1 MFALAGVAAFVFP
14 EGEAGA
20 PSVAGG
26 FAPAQVPPQGVPS
39 EERYY
44 ASQLQDRYRNPVL
57 CADLGGTLQE
67 VGGEWVCQGL
77 DRAGTFCIVGSQDVF
92 PCRGLFRHVI
102 QCNDVYNRPARDP
115 FLCNLVCGPGAPW
128 EVKARGPNCE
138 FVIPEEEIIAEA
150 DRTVNLP
157 NFPAGYTGV
166 LATLQVSLLTFQGT
180 EYESHTLIND
190 RPLGPG
196 VPFANADQLTISAGN
211 VLEIPEYAP
220 LIAGET
226 QRVLVAKNSCPRLP
240 EGQGPSFRGFA
251 DFGCYPVFVNITANF
266 AEVIART
273 DIRLLSVA
281 ANLPAA
287 VVTLKTAVGHSG
299 FGYGIALTNTMD
311 YALVNIAYDSTAH
324 DFDPVNG
331 VILLD
336 DPLQAGAPI
345 TAEVEADIECRTIQF
360 CNPARISVTVVFEP
374 VAVPPQPPASLP
386 GRDPFI
392 LSVPITLPG
401 GYAPSQNFI
410 DFVPGFEN
418 AVVATLE
425 VVGIEG
431 YAGDT
436 ADFVATDGGNL
447 SNENS
452 NALLSAGDYV
462 FTIQMTA
469 EDLLGMI
476 LFEISL
482 NIYPADQIRPDKSIP
497 AGERQIFR
505 ALAPGYSGSIAYFQ
519 AADSTIGLS
528 TPGPGQDDAP
538 PFSIPAESIGVTL
551 FPPDGVTLFY
561 NPDPAAAAPGETR
574 VISLSFR
581 SEKMSGN
588 PEIEENFLITATV
601 SIVSVPPQE
610 TLETDA
616 GEDFTHPLVLPG
628 FNLSEGN
635 FAVLSVV
642 NTDTNQ
648 EYTLGSRVFAV
659 ANGILRRNREG
670 ANPPPPEPGRYDVIV
685 EMTHPDILG
694 PVAMT
699 VAVVA
704 RGVLNPAV
712 YNLSAPAAP
721 VLVAPGYAGNLLLQA
736 PANISLSSG
745 TSADA
750 RVDLPAAFPVG
761 VSLELE
767 ADLRE
772 VSPHL
777 TDPLAAEEE
786 LEAVLTLTI
795 ARGGDLYPPIEQR
808 VTLAVSAL
816 AAPAVAEAEA
826 VALPPQNIF
835 AAGGEIINLAA
846 ADYENG
852 VYGGAN
858 FQARGVSPQLNVGAE
873 GRVSV
878 AADLAVGE
886 YDFTVVAIGRPRAS
900 GAQYLGE
907 VEITVSV
914 RVSLGREIAA
924 PVVPDDVVPAGRREA
939 NIDAAA
945 GYTGAGYA
953 IPVEGGY
960 EITDESWDSAVF
972 GYDAD
977 NKVIL
982 ITTAVGDAPFSYAVT
997 ASASCSAA
1005 SGRLCNTID
1014 ITVTAHFNPVDAPLQ
1029 ADIPAA
1035 YLDPFAGGISFPPGY
1050 EEAGP
1055 NFAARALSIV
1065 AVEGWSG
1072 DIADLSLSFNG
1083 DLLEY
1088 DPGGVAA
1095 NALTPGQYTVGFQMT
1110 HPGLLGTLA
1119 FEVAANIVR
1128 RPLDPAEYG
1137 LSAPIAAVVAPGA
1150 AVVGLQIGVASL
1162 TAGADATIAAPPQT
1176 SLPNPPFLTLS
1187 LLADSRGIA
1196 ARIAAPFAEGEER
1209 TVEIPLTVS
1218 RPGENYAPLEISAT
1232 VIVRALSRP
1241 RLIEESA
1248 TAVPHS
1254 DANVANLKTGDFA
1267 NATFA
1272 KVESESDAE
1281 LLVDE
1286 AAGIISTDG
1295 GLGAGIYNIAVDAT
1309 SPDFLGSLRLSLRL
1323 FVNDRAILTPAETV
1337 PGDRRSRQIAAVPG
1351 YSGSVAFFAAADAG
1365 VTLQT
1370 PDPAPAGFNFGAG
1383 GAGAN
1388 FVSPAG
1394 FTLFLDAGQ
1403 IPNGGDE
1410 AAANFEII
1418 ATLAAYEGET
1428 VSLHITVLAV
1438 GAPEQ
1443 PALAAPES
1451 AAVYGH
1457 NLAENPAYPFFRGE
1471 LRIAGARD
1479 SVADQAVADADRR
1492 VTIANGQ
1499 IQPVDGADPGR
1510 RLAVGRY
1517 VIAVEFTHPNLLGAA
1532 TLLVTASIQEELN
1545 PDRVVPVREVTQPV
1559 AVGYSGEGYEIP
1571 VDAAHTLSNISY
1583 DATGVTLENYN
1594 LRIVNPMPNVSLIAA
1609 LTADAG
1615 CADETTRD
1623 CAPLQISVTIAYAPV
1638 AAPPQTGAAAAY
1650 LDDFTHP
1657 VALPAG
1663 YETGGA
1669 NFAGRSLSIVGVA
1682 GLTDI
1687 SQLSLSIDGDNLKY
1701 APNGV
1706 EADAL
1711 NAGQYAVTLEM
1722 THGGMLGALT
1732 MEISADISPIA
1743 LDPGEY
1749 GLSTLPVPVRVAP
1762 GEGGR
1767 NVKIG
1772 AVSLTAGADATV
1784 SPLPQ
1789 GAEFRASLF
1798 ADNRGFALYTRRAY
1812 SSRDERYFAYTVV
1825 VSRANPN
1832 YALETVVS
1840 AGVSVL
1846 FQPPVLEISAEG
1858 APTYYSSASIA
1869 NFKTGDYAN
1878 GTFEKVEE
1886 GAATGLEIGRDSGIV
1901 SGDNLGAGTHTLT
1914 AGATSPDFVGTAR
1927 LELRL
1932 TVVLPPPEADD
1943 VLAVREITRP
1953 VAVGHFG
1960 PPGHVI
1966 ALSANYRFA
1975 NPSLDAAQI
1984 SLANGNEA
1992 LLVSPMPE
2000 SDVVA
2005 TLDADVECIDAA
2017 VGLCGTLRMSVTIA
2031 FTPVS
2036 APAQTSIGAVFLNGF
2051 THPLALPAGYET
2063 GGANFAGRAL
2073 SVSGVNGRAE
2083 GAADLSLAV
2092 VGDSLEYAPNGAEA
2106 NALKAG
2112 QYTVTVAMTQSDLL
2126 GTVYLEIPAKIS
2138 SFAELN
2144 DLLSIAIFQSDPFD
2158 AELVGS
2164 LLTLG
2169 ADPDHADADGE
2180 ALLIRAAQ
2188 ADKHL
2193 AVSILITAGADPDA
2207 RSPTTNRQVPHWAAR
2222 GVRLDVLR
2230 YYIAAVGQVG
2240 RSYDWNDVADAG
2252 TPLRIFQNWHG
2263 GDRSAKARE
2272 VAALIYER
2280 GGRCAGSGGF
2290 YCDTVP
2296 TETRNTVIADA
2307 ARGDVFTLVAR
2318 DFGAAEFD
2326 LALPDANALTVLAS
2340 IGWTLRL
2347 DAAERPHRVVLE
2359 RGETTNRRAAMFT
2372 ITAQFNGAEVRH
2384 YMVSA
2389 RLESAEDDPD
2399 AALAEELAKDAPD
2412 SARIAELLNQGA
2424 DVNHTDDGGEALLI
2438 RMARADKYL
2447 AVSIL
2452 ITLGADPEARSPTTN
2467 RQVPHW
2473 AARDVRLEV
2482 LRHYIAAVGR
2492 VGHSHDWNN
2501 GSDAGT
2507 PLRIF
2512 QNWHGNDRSA
2522 EALEVAA
2529 LIYERGGRCS
2539 GSGGGFYCDNVP
2551 AEEIREVIADAAR
2564 GDVFTIVARDFGAAE
2579 FTLSL
2584 PAAGERTLLENIGWT
2599 LRLDAAERPH
2609 RIVLE
2614 RGETTNKRAA
2624 IFTITAQYNGE
2635 IVRRYM
2641 VSARLESAVD
2651 NPDAALAAES
2661 REAAPDS
2668 ARVADFLNQGADIE
2682 QVNQVGDSLL
2692 LQAARNERHLAVS
2705 VLVVAGAN
2713 PASQGQGGFLVPSW
2727 AARLVNP
2734 DVMRHYIAAIGQI
2747 GYSYPFWNH
2756 PSTPLDIVQNWHGS
2770 NRNARTRETAAL
2782 IYERGGRCV
2791 QLTSGFYCDNVPLEE
2806 RNLLAPD
2813 APGDVFTIVARDLGA
2828 TQFDLPLPETDELT
2842 ILASL
2847 GWTLRLDA
2855 AERPHRVVLERA
2867 ATTLTAAAVFTIT
2880 ARNGGTDVRHYR
2892 VTARLSIM
2900 VDDPS
2905 AELFAELS
2913 KASPDASWVA
2923 ELLRQG
2929 ATLAPIQADEAG
2941 ALMLQAARDNNP
2953 PLVSVLIT
2961 AGADADAHIPGNNR
2975 QVPHFAARGL
2985 RLEVLRHY
2993 IAAIGLAGHEY
3004 DWNSAADAGTPL
3016 QFLQNWHGGNRSATA
3031 REIAALIYERGGRC
3045 ASGYHCETV
3054 PFEEHNPVVAD
3065 AARGDVFT
3073 IVARS
3078 LGAAEFTLA
3087 LPEAEARTILASIG
3101 WTLRLDAAEHPHRA
3115 VLERGETTRLAAAVF
3130 TITAQY
3136 GGDAVRHYI
3145 VSARLESAEADPNA
3159 ALEAELSGVA
3169 PDLSRVAELQNQ
3181 GADVNRADKDGEALL
3196 LRMAKADKHLAV
3208 SILIV
3213 LGADPEARNPATN
3226 RQVAHFAAR
3235 GLRLEVLRYYIAAI
3249 GLVGHSH
3256 DWNNG
3261 SDAGTPL
3268 NILQNWHGGNR
3279 GAEARE
3285 FAALIY
3291 ERGGRCG
3298 GGGFYCDTV
3307 PTETRST
3314 VIADDTRGDVLTI
3327 VARDF
3332 GAAEFTLALPEAEA
3346 RTILASIGWTL
3357 RLDAAEHPH
3366 RAILER
3372 GETTSKQA
3380 AVFTITAQYDGDAV
3394 RHYIVSARLAG
3405 AEADPN
3411 AALAEELAKDAP
3423 DSARI
3428 AELLN
3433 QGADVNHTDDGGEA
3447 LLLRMAR
3454 ADKYL
3459 AVSILITLGADPE
3472 ARTPTSNRQVPHWAA
3487 RDVRLE
3493 VLRYYIAAIGLVGH
3507 SHDWNNGSDA
3517 GTPLNILQ
3525 NWHGGNRGAEAREFA
3540 ALIYERGG
3548 RCGGGGGFYCD
3559 NVPTETRSTV
3569 IADDTR
3575 GDILTIVARDFG
3587 TAEFTLALPEAEA
3600 RTILASIGWTLRLDA
3615 VEHPHRAI
3623 LERGETTSKQA
3634 AVFTITAQYDGDA
3647 VRHYIVSARLAGAE
3661 ADPNAALAEEL
3672 AKDAPDSA
3680 RIAELLNQGADV
3692 NHTDD
3697 GGEALLLRMA
3707 RADKHLAVSILITL
3721 GADPEA
3727 RTPTSNRQV
3736 PHWAARDARLEV
3748 LRYYIAAI
3756 GRVGHSHDWNNGSD
3770 VGTPLNIFQNW
3781 HGGNRGAEAREIAAL
3796 IYERGGR
3803 CAGGGGFYCDTV
3815 PTETRST
3822 VIADDARGDVLT
3834 IVARD
3839 FGAAEFTLS
3848 LPEAEARTILASIGW
3863 TLRLDAAERP
3873 HRAILE
3879 RGETTSKQAAVFT
3892 ITAQYDGDAVRHYIV
3907 SARLAGAEADPDA
3920 ALAEELTRVAPSLT
3934 RVAELV
3940 NQGADVNH
3948 EDDSGEALL
3957 LRMAQ
3962 ADKHLAVSILIVSGA
3977 DPEARSPATNRQVP
3991 HWAARDIRL
4000 EVLRYYIA
4008 AIGQVGRSYN
4018 WNSRSDN
4025 NRLTPLGIVQNWH
4038 GGDRGAEALE
4048 IAALIY
4054 ERGGRCNVAAGYH
4067 CDTVPFE
4074 ERGATIADDARG
4086 DVFTLFARDFGAA
4099 EFDLAL
4105 PDAGALTVLA
4115 SIGWT
4120 LRLDAAERPHRV
4132 VLGRS
4137 DATNRRAAIFTITA
4151 RFNGADVR
4159 RHMVS
4164 ARLESAADDPDAALA
4179 AELTMLSPSPS
4190 LVADLLKQGATLR
4203 ASQTGKAGEVMLQAA
4218 ADNMPEAV
4226 DILIAAG
4233 ADLGARHPSTGR
4245 QIPHWAAAHLRLEE
4259 LRRYIAAIGQAGYS
4273 YNWSSADAAGDTPLG
4288 VLQNSHGGDRGA
4300 AALEIAALI
4309 YERGGRCQSGLS
4321 GFYCD
4326 TVPAET
4332 RNTVVA
4338 DDARGDVL
4346 TLVARDFGAAEFDL
4360 ALPDAGALTV
4370 LASIGWTLRLDAAE
4384 RPHRVVLER
4393 GETTSKQA
4401 AVFTI
4406 TAQFN
4411 GAGVRHYMVSARLAS
4426 AVDDP
4431 DAALAAEAAKFSPSA
4446 SLVADFLN
4454 QGANF
4459 EQRNGDGDTPLL
4471 QAARNGRHLAVS
4483 VLILAGADPGAQ
4495 SRPGV
4500 DDYQVPHWAAVRLRP
4515 EVLRHYIAAIGAV
4528 DYSYNWNNSVSYN
4541 RPPLGHV
4548 QFLHGQSRT
4557 AAALEIA
4564 ALIYE
4569 RGGRCS
4575 GTGFDETRLSR
4586 TGIYCDNVPAED
4598 NALVVADDALGDVL
4612 TLVAR
4617 DLGKA
4622 RFDLAP
4628 PAADELTVLASI
4640 GWSVR
4645 REDAERPHRIIL
4657 TRDSTVHMK
4666 AAVFTIT
4673 ARGGG
4678 VDVRYYRVSAR
4689 NESFREDESDLLAAE
4704 LGKIAPQLSRVVS
4717 LLIRGATL
4725 RADLAD
4731 AAGTLAVQAAVNM
4744 PRAVSILITAGANPE
4759 IKQPIGLDEQI
4770 PHLAARALLPELM
4783 RHFIAAIEAV
4793 GHPYDWNTRS
4803 TSGTPFESVHFWNT
4817 TDSEARREI
4826 AALTYARGSRCFPS
4840 VYPASSIILRGK
4852 GDCDVPTETRSTV
4865 IADDARGDVLTLAA
4879 RNFGTVLLDLTLPEA
4894 DELTVLA
4901 SVGWS
4906 LRRDETERPHRVI
4919 LTRNE
4924 TTRKV
4929 AAVFTIT
4936 ARNGSE
4942 DVLRYRVSARLASAA
4957 DDPDA
4962 ALAAEMT
4969 MLSPSASLAADLVNQ
4984 GADTEQVNHVGD
4996 SLLLQAARGNRA
5008 SAVSILIAVGADP
5021 GSRNSAINYQVPH
5034 WAVRELRLEV
5044 LRHYIAAIGQVG
5056 HSYDWN
5062 DVSNNGTPLEIIQN
5076 WHGSDRSAE
5085 ALEVAALIYE
5095 RGGRCPGGSG
5105 FYCDTVPAETRNTVV
5120 ADDARG
5126 DVFTIVARDF
5136 GAAEFDFSLPEAGA
5150 LTALASI
5157 GWTLRVDA
5165 AERPHRVVLAR
5176 GETTSR
5182 RAAVFTITAQFNGE
5196 DVRRYMVSARLAS
5209 AADNPDAALRTEAA
5223 KFSPSASLVADL
5235 AKQGANFE
5243 QKNGGGDTLLLQAAR
5258 GGRYLAVSVLILAGA
5273 DPDARSGV
5281 LNNSYQVPHWAV
5293 SNLRP
5298 EVLRHFIAAIGAV
5311 DHSYNWNNRVA
5322 SDRPPLEQV
5331 QFWHGN
5337 NRTAEALEIAALI
5350 YERGGR
5356 CTGFARPAA
5365 TGAFC
5370 DNVPLEER
5378 ITVIADDALGEV
5390 LTLVARDLGKARF
5403 DLALPAAD
5411 ELTVLASIGWSVRRE
5426 DAERPHRIILTRDS
5440 TVHLAAAVF
5449 TVTARGGGGG
5459 DVRHYRVLARP
5470 ESVPEDVNAALAAE
5484 LEKPAPQVSQA
5495 VALLSRG
5502 ATLRADLAG
5511 AAGTLALQAGLN
5523 NNPRAVSIL
5532 ITAGAYP
5539 EAERGGFREHIP
5551 HIAARELWPEL
5562 LRHYIA
5568 AIEAVGHPYDWNHQS
5583 TSGTPWETL
5592 RFRHP
5597 ADSETKREMGALLYA
5612 RGSRCL
5618 LGAFPATSL
5627 IPRGEGDCD
5636 IPTETLNTVIADDAR
5651 GDVVTLAAR
5660 HFGTVLL
5667 DLTLPEA
5674 EALTVLASVG
5684 WSLRRDETER
5694 PHRVVLTRNETTRK
5708 VAAVFTITARNGS
5721 EDVRHYRVSARLA
5734 GAVDDPDAALAA
5746 EMTMLSPD
5754 LSRVRDFLNQG
5765 ADTEQV
5771 DNGGDTL
5778 LLQAARNDR
5787 HLLMSILIT
5796 AGANPDARSPTSS
5809 RQVPHWAARD
5819 LRLEVLRHYIAAIG
5833 QVGRSYDWNDVSDAG
5848 TPLGILQGWHGSDRS
5863 AGTREMAALI
5873 YERGGRCQ
5881 SSISGFYCDNVPA
5894 ETRNTVIADDARGD
5908 VLTIV
5913 ARDFGAAEFDLPLPG
5928 AEALTVLASI
5938 GWTLRLETERP
5949 RRVVLT
5955 RGETAR
5961 KVAAVF
5967 TITAQYGGT
5976 VVRHYMVS
5984 ARLASAVDDPDA
5996 ALAAE
6001 MTMLSPDLSR
6011 VRDFLNQGAD
6021 TEQVDNGGDTLLL
6034 QAARNDRHLLMS
6046 ILITAGANPD
6056 ARSPTSNRQVPHW
6069 AARDLRLEVLR
6080 HYIAAIGRVGHSYDW
6095 SSSSD
6100 IGSPLFI
6107 LQFFHGSDRS
6117 AEARE
6122 IAALLYERG
6131 GRCGGGV
6138 GFYCDN
6144 VPAETRATVI
6154 ADNTRRDVFTIVA
6167 RDFGAAEFDLALPEA
6182 DALAALASVGWLLRR
6197 EDERPQR
6204 IILEQNNA
6212 TIQAAAFTITAR
6224 NGGTDVRHYK
6234 VEAVNEILKEAV
6246 RELLSE
6252 ELAAELGKGDPQ
6264 LSVALTLLSQGATLR
6279 ADLADKAGALA
6290 LQAAIGN
6297 MPQAVSILITAG
6309 ANPDARRRQGGVN
6322 QQIPHV
6328 AAERFLLEVLRHYI
6342 SAIDAVGHAYD
6353 WNSNST
6359 YDGTPYEGVHISNRS
6374 DVNGHKREIAAL
6386 LYERGSRCVGGL
6398 VPGQFPNLD
6407 ASECDVPSDEQN
6419 LVIAD
6424 AARGDVF
6431 TIVARDFSAAV
6442 FDLSLPEAEAL
6453 AALASVGWT
6462 LRLDAA
6468 ERPHRV
6474 VLERGETTRKVAAV
6488 FTITARN
6495 GSEDVRHYMVSARL
6509 ASAVDDPDAA
6519 LAAEMTMLSP
6529 NAALAADLVS
6539 QGADTEQANNAGDTL
6554 LLQAARND
6562 RHSAVSILIAV
6573 GANPDARSPTSN
6585 RQVPH
6590 WATRENFPE
6599 SLRHYIAAIGQVGY
6613 SYDWNNVSDIGTPLG
6628 ILQGWH
6634 GSDRSARTREMAALI
6649 YERGGRCPGRNGFY
6663 CDNVP
6668 TETRNTVI
6676 ADDARGDVFTIV
6688 ARDLGAAEF
6697 DLSLPEAEALTVLA
6711 SIGWTLRLEAE
6722 RPHRVVLERGETT
6735 RKVAAVFTITAQYGG
6750 TVVRHYRVSARL
6762 ASAVDDPDAALAAE
6776 VTMLSPSASLAA
6788 DLVNQGADTEQT
6800 NNDGDTLLLKAAEN
6814 GMHQGVSVLIIVGAN
6829 PDAKNRNEL
6838 RVPHAAAHYRQL
6850 EVLRYYI
6857 AAIGQIGYSYA
6868 WNRVESDTPLD
6879 WVQYSQGTD
6888 AEQIAALIYERG
6900 GRCLRRSGFYCD
6912 TVPSERRNTVI
6923 ADDARGDVLTIVA
6936 RDFGAAEFDLALPEA
6951 DELTVLA
6958 SIGWTLRLEAERPHR
6973 VVLTRGETTR
6983 KVEAVFTITAQYGGT
6998 VVRHY
7003 MVSARLA
7010 GAVDDP
7016 DAALA
7021 AEMTM
7026 LSPNASLAADLVSQG
7041 ADVEQANNEGDTLL
7055 LQAARNNRAQAVS
7068 ILIAVGADPAARTPG
7083 VSRQVPHLAAI
7094 DGHLELLR
7102 HYIAAI
7108 GQVGRSYDWN
7118 DVESSGYTPLDWVQ
7132 TYQGSRPVERREIAA
7147 LIYERG
7153 GRCAIQSG
7161 TYCDNVPSETRNTVI
7176 ADDAQGD
7183 VLTIIARDFGAA
7195 QFDLSLPDENAL
7207 TVLASIGLSLR
7218 LQTERPQRIVAA
7230 RNDMTMTMR
7239 AIFTVTARNGGTVVR
7254 HYAILV
7260 RTESDAVADAAL
7272 AAEVAKDAPDL
7283 ARIVDLANQGADVNQ
7298 TDDSGEPLLLQAA
7311 DDNKYLAVSVLIT
7324 LGADPDAR
7332 SSGNNLQVPHLAA
7345 IDGHLELLR
7354 HYIAAI
7360 GQVGRSYDW
7369 NDVVGGHA
7377 PLDEVQFWHG
7387 SRPVEQR
7394 FREIAGLIYE
7404 RGGRCARRRGTYCDI
7419 PLETRNTVIAD
7430 DARGDVLT
7438 IVARDFGAAEFDLAL
7453 PEADELTVLAGIG
7466 LSLRLETE
7474 RPQRIVVARNDM
7486 TMTMAAVFT
7495 ITARN
7500 DGADV
7505 RHYIISA
7512 GVEGASGF
7520 APPITTPG
7528 RSGSDGLRTANLS
7541 RNPDAPVVLSR
7552 SGVKP
7557 PTGSIHPRESRG
7569 TTDRKQESRSW
7580 RVSGFGIAGRYLARV
7595 ERSEL
7600 EPVGG

>member
-166 LATLQVSLLTFQGT
+166 LATLRVSLLTFQGT

-190 RPLGPG
+190 RPFGPG

-345 TAEVEADIECRTIQF
+345 TAEVEADIECRTIPF

-447 SNENS
+447 SNEDS
-452 NALLSAGDYV
+452 RARLPAGDYV

-469 EDLLGMI
+469 EDLLGVI

-497 AGERQIFR
+497 ASERQIFR

-538 PFSIPAESIGVTL
+538 LFSIPAESIGVTL

-561 NPDPAAAAPGETR
+561 NPDPAAAPAPGETR

-610 TLETDA
+610 ALETNA
-616 GEDFTHPLVLPG
+616 EEDFTHPLVLPG

-659 ANGILRRNREG
+659 ENGILRRNREG
-670 ANPPPPEPGRYDVIV
+670 ANPPPPEPGRYDVIL

-858 FQARGVSPQLNVGAE
+858 FQARGVSPRLNVGAE

-1232 VIVRALSRP
+1232 VMVRALSRP

-1370 PDPAPAGFNFGAG
+1370 PDPAPAGFNFGAD

-1410 AAANFEII
+1410 AAANFEIV

-1499 IQPVDGADPGR
+1499 IQPVDGADSGR

-1559 AVGYSGEGYEIP
+1559 AVGYSGKGYEIP

-1701 APNGV
+1701 APGGV

-1966 ALSANYRFA
+1966 ALSANYRLA

-2005 TLDADVECIDAA
+2005 TLDADVECVDAS
-2017 VGLCGTLRMSVTIA
+2017 VGACGTLRMSVTIA

-2126 GTVYLEIPAKIS
+2126 GTVYLGIPAKIS

-2180 ALLIRAAQ
+2180 ALLIRAAL

-2389 RLESAEDDPD
+2389 RLASAEADPN
-2399 AALAEELAKDAPD
+2399 AALVEELAKDAPD

-2424 DVNHTDDGGEALLI
+2424 DVNHTDDDGEALLI

-2452 ITLGADPEARSPTTN
+2452 ITLGADPEARTPTTN

-2482 LRHYIAAVGR
+2482 LRHYIAAIGR

-2522 EALEVAA
+2522 EAREVAA

-2539 GSGGGFYCDNVP
+2539 GGGGGFYCDNVP

-2584 PAAGERTLLENIGWT
+2584 PATGERTLLENIGWT

-2609 RIVLE
+2609 RVVLG

-2624 IFTITAQYNGE
+2624 IFTITARHDGE

-2993 IAAIGLAGHEY
+2993 IAAIGLAGHAY

-3169 PDLSRVAELQNQ
+3169 PDLSRVEELQNQ

-3298 GGGFYCDTV
+3298 GGGGFYCDTV

-3314 VIADDTRGDVLTI
+3314 VIADDARGDVLTI

-3472 ARTPTSNRQVPHWAA
+3472 ARTPTSNRQVAHWAA

-3493 VLRYYIAAIGLVGH
+3493 VLRHYIAAIGLVGYEY
-3507 SHDWNNGSDA
+3507 DWNNGSDA

-3587 TAEFTLALPEAEA
+3587 AAEFTLSLPEAEA

-3615 VEHPHRAI
+3615 AEHPHRAI

-3748 LRYYIAAI
+3748 LRHYIAAI

-3803 CAGGGGFYCDTV
+3803 CAGGGGFYCDNV
-3815 PTETRST
+3815 PTETRNT
-3822 VIADDARGDVLT
+3822 VIADDARGDVFT

-3907 SARLAGAEADPDA
+3907 SARLAGAEADPNA
-3920 ALAEELTRVAPSLT
+3920 ALAAELTRVAPSLT

-4151 RFNGADVR
+4151 RFNGEDVR

-4164 ARLESAADDPDAALA
+4164 ARLASAADDPDAALA

-4346 TLVARDFGAAEFDL
+4346 TLVARDFGAEEFDL
-4360 ALPDAGALTV
+4360 ALPDANALTV

-4411 GAGVRHYMVSARLAS
+4411 GAEVRHYMVSARLAS

-4770 PHLAARALLPELM
+4770 PHVAARALLPELM

-4879 RNFGTVLLDLTLPEA
+4879 RNFGTVRLDLTLPEA
-4894 DELTVLA
+4894 EALTVLA

-4906 LRRDETERPHRVI
+4906 LRRDETERPHRVV

-4942 DVLRYRVSARLASAA
+4942 DVRHYRVSARLAGAV

-5008 SAVSILIAVGADP
+5008 LAVSILIAVGADP

-5076 WHGSDRSAE
+5076 WHGSDRSAA

-5105 FYCDTVPAETRNTVV
+5105 FYCDNVPAETRNTVI

-5182 RAAVFTITAQFNGE
+5182 RAAIFTITAQFNGA
-5196 DVRRYMVSARLAS
+5196 DARLYMVSARLAS

-5243 QKNGGGDTLLLQAAR
+5243 QKNGDGDTLLLQAAR
-5258 GGRYLAVSVLILAGA
+5258 SGRYLAVSVLIVAGA
-5273 DPDARSGV
+5273 DPDAQSRPG
-5281 LNNSYQVPHWAV
+5281 LNRNQVPHWAV

-5311 DHSYNWNNRVA
+5311 DHSYNWNNRV
-5322 SDRPPLEQV
+5322 SYNRPPLGHV
-5331 QFWHGN
+5331 QFLHN
-5337 NRTAEALEIAALI
+5337 QNRTAEALEIAALI

-5356 CTGFARPAA
+5356 CIGTGLDG
-5365 TGAFC
+5365 TGVYC
-5370 DNVPLEER
+5370 DNVPAEDNAL
-5378 ITVIADDALGEV
+5378 VIADDALGDV

-5484 LEKPAPQVSQA
+5484 LEKPAPQLSRA
-5495 VALLSRG
+5495 VMLLSRG
-5502 ATLRADLAG
+5502 ATLRADLAD
-5511 AAGTLALQAGLN
+5511 AAGTLAIQAAVGN
-5523 NNPRAVSIL
+5523 MPRAVSIL
-5532 ITAGAYP
+5532 ITAGANP
-5539 EAERGGFREHIP
+5539 EVRLQLNSNQIP
-5551 HIAARELWPEL
+5551 HVAAQYLWVEL
-5562 LRHYIA
+5562 LRHFIA
-5568 AIEAVGHPYDWNHQS
+5568 AVEAVGHPYDWNTRS
-5583 TSGTPWETL
+5583 TSGTPFESVHIWE
-5592 RFRHP
+5592 H
-5597 ADSETKREMGALLYA
+5597 ADSEAKREMAALTYA
-5612 RGSRCL
+5612 RGSRCIP
-5618 LGAFPATSL
+5618 GIFPATSI
-5627 IPRGEGDCD
+5627 IPRGRGECD
-5636 IPTETLNTVIADDAR
+5636 VPTETLNTVIADDAR

-5674 EALTVLASVG
+5674 DELTVLASVG

-5873 YERGGRCQ
+5873 YERGGRCGGGV
-5881 SSISGFYCDNVPA
+5881 GFYCDNVPA
-5894 ETRNTVIADDARGD
+5894 EARNTVVADDARGD

-5913 ARDFGAAEFDLPLPG
+5913 ARDFGAAEFDLPLPE

-5976 VVRHYMVS
+5976 VVRHYRVS

-6056 ARSPTSNRQVPHW
+6056 ARSPTSSRQVPHW
-6069 AARDLRLEVLR
+6069 AARNLRLEVLR

-6100 IGSPLFI
+6100 VGPPLFI

-6212 TIQAAAFTITAR
+6212 TLQAAAFTITAR

-6509 ASAVDDPDAA
+6509 ASAADDPDAA

-6573 GANPDARSPTSN
+6573 GANPDARTPANS

-6590 WATRENFPE
+6590 WATRRNYLE

-6628 ILQGWH
+6628 ILQGRH
-6634 GSDRSARTREMAALI
+6634 GGNRSAGTREMAALV
-6649 YERGGRCPGRNGFY
+6649 YERGGRCPGRGGFY

-6829 PDAKNRNEL
+6829 PDAKNVHEF

-6850 EVLRYYI
+6850 EALRYYI

-6868 WNRVESDTPLD
+6868 WDRVESDSPLD

-6923 ADDARGDVLTIVA
+6923 ADDARGDVFTIVA

-6958 SIGWTLRLEAERPHR
+6958 S
-6973 VVLTRGETTR
+6973 
-6983 KVEAVFTITAQYGGT
+6983 
-6998 VVRHY
+6998 
-7003 MVSARLA
+7003 
-7010 GAVDDP
+7010 
-7016 DAALA
+7016 
-7021 AEMTM
+7021 
-7026 LSPNASLAADLVSQG
+7026 
-7041 ADVEQANNEGDTLL
+7041 
-7055 LQAARNNRAQAVS
+7055 
-7068 ILIAVGADPAARTPG
+7068 
-7083 VSRQVPHLAAI
+7083 
-7094 DGHLELLR
+7094 
-7102 HYIAAI
+7102 
-7108 GQVGRSYDWN
+7108 
-7118 DVESSGYTPLDWVQ
+7118 
-7132 TYQGSRPVERREIAA
+7132 
-7147 LIYERG
+7147 
-7153 GRCAIQSG
+7153 
-7161 TYCDNVPSETRNTVI
+7161 
-7176 ADDAQGD
+7176 
-7183 VLTIIARDFGAA
+7183 
-7195 QFDLSLPDENAL
+7195 
-7207 TVLASIGLSLR
+7207 
-7218 LQTERPQRIVAA
+7218 
-7230 RNDMTMTMR
+7230 
-7239 AIFTVTARNGGTVVR
+7239 
-7254 HYAILV
+7254 
-7260 RTESDAVADAAL
+7260 
-7272 AAEVAKDAPDL
+7272 
-7283 ARIVDLANQGADVNQ
+7283 
-7298 TDDSGEPLLLQAA
+7298 
-7311 DDNKYLAVSVLIT
+7311 
-7324 LGADPDAR
+7324 
-7332 SSGNNLQVPHLAA
+7332 
-7345 IDGHLELLR
+7345 
-7354 HYIAAI
+7354 
-7360 GQVGRSYDW
+7360 
-7369 NDVVGGHA
+7369 
-7377 PLDEVQFWHG
+7377 
-7387 SRPVEQR
+7387 
-7394 FREIAGLIYE
+7394 
-7404 RGGRCARRRGTYCDI
+7404 
-7419 PLETRNTVIAD
+7419 
-7430 DARGDVLT
+7430 
-7438 IVARDFGAAEFDLAL
+7438 
-7453 PEADELTVLAGIG
+7453 IG

-7580 RVSGFGIAGRYLARV
+7580 RVYGFGIAGRYLAGV
-7595 ERSEL
+7595 ERSGL
-7600 EPVGG
+7600 VPVGG

>member
-14 EGEAGA
+14 QGEAGA

-26 FAPAQVPPQGVPS
+26 FAPAQVPTQGVLP

-77 DRAGTFCIVGSQDVF
+77 DGAGTFCIVGSQDVF

-102 QCNDVYNRPARDP
+102 QCNDVYNRSALNP
-115 FLCNLVCGPGAPW
+115 FICEGVCQQSGAPW

-138 FVIPEEEIIAEA
+138 FVIPEDEIIAEA
-150 DRTVNLP
+150 DRTVDLL
-157 NFPAGYTGV
+157 NFPDGYTGV

-196 VPFANADQLTISAGN
+196 VPEANADQLTISAGN

-220 LIAGET
+220 LRAGET

-240 EGQGPSFRGFA
+240 EGQGPSFRGSA
-251 DFGCYPVFVNITANF
+251 DLGCYPVFVNITANF
-266 AEVIART
+266 AQVIART

-287 VVTLKTAVGHSG
+287 AVTLKTAVGHSG
-299 FGYGIALTNTMD
+299 LGYDIALTNTMD
-311 YALVNIAYDSTAH
+311 YALVDIAYDTDAH
-324 DFDPVNG
+324 GFDPDNG
-331 VILLD
+331 IILLD
-336 DPLQAGAPI
+336 TPLQAGAPI
-345 TAEVEADIECRTIQF
+345 TAEVEADIECRTIPF

-386 GRDPFI
+386 GRDPFF

-401 GYAPSQNFI
+401 GYVHSEAFTQI
-410 DFVPGFEN
+410 PGFEDHL
-418 AVVATLE
+418 VATLE
-425 VVGIEG
+425 VVGVEG
-431 YAGDT
+431 YAGDA
-436 ADFVATDGGNL
+436 ADFVANDGGNL
-447 SNENS
+447 SNEDS

-469 EDLLGMI
+469 EDLLGVI

-482 NIYPADQIRPDKSIP
+482 NIYPAGQIRPDKSIP
-497 AGERQIFR
+497 ASERQIFR

-561 NPDPAAAAPGETR
+561 NPDPAAAPAPGETR

-610 TLETDA
+610 ALETNA
-616 GEDFTHPLVLPG
+616 EEDFTHPLVLPG

-670 ANPPPPEPGRYDVIV
+670 ANPPPPEPGRYDVIL

-745 TSADA
+745 TPADA

-777 TDPLAAEEE
+777 TDPLAAAEE

-835 AAGGEIINLAA
+835 AAGGDIIDLSA

-852 VYGGAN
+852 VYDGAI
-858 FQARGVSPQLNVGAE
+858 FQKSGVLPELNVRVEGTVFAE
-873 GRVSV
+873 T
-878 AADLAVGE
+878 DLALGE
-886 YDFTVVAIGRPRAS
+886 YQITVVALGRPATS
-900 GAQYLGE
+900 GAQFLGE
-907 VEITVSV
+907 VRITVSV
-914 RVSLGREIAA
+914 GAVQGAETIA
-924 PVVPDDVVPAGRREA
+924 PDDVVPAVAREVS
-939 NIDAAA
+939 IDAAI
-945 GYTGAGYA
+945 GYAGAGYA
-953 IPVEGGY
+953 VSVADDFEL
-960 EITDESWDSAVF
+960 TQESWEETAFD
-972 GYDAD
+972 YDAD
-977 NKVIL
+977 GEVIL
-982 ITTAVGDAPFSYAVT
+982 ITTAVGDDPVSYAVT
-997 ASASCSAA
+997 ALAVCTAA
-1005 SGRLCNTID
+1005 SGRLCDETEITI
-1014 ITVTAHFNPVDAPLQ
+1014 VANFNPVSAPAQ
-1029 ADIPAA
+1029 AALNA
-1035 YLDPFAGGISFPPGY
+1035 NYLDGFAHSLALPAGY
-1050 EEAGP
+1050 ENGGGKDVGRTLTVSGVGGWTGDLA
-1055 NFAARALSIV
+1055 ALSL
-1065 AVEGWSG
+1065 AV
-1072 DIADLSLSFNG
+1072 NG
-1083 DLLEY
+1083 ETLEY
-1088 DPGGVAA
+1088 APDGVAE
-1095 NALTPGQYTVGFQMT
+1095 NALTPGEYTVALEMT
-1110 HPGLLGTLA
+1110 QSELLGTVA
-1119 FEVAANIVR
+1119 FEVAANISP
-1128 RPLDPAEYG
+1128 RPLVAADYGVSELPLVTIVPGPNGVGLEIASATLTGGAADAVLAIPDPANFPEKLSLA
-1137 LSAPIAAVVAPGA
+1137 LSADERGFTLFVTAAFTSEEA
-1150 AVVGLQIGVASL
+1150 AEIGV
-1162 TAGADATIAAPPQT
+1162 
-1176 SLPNPPFLTLS
+1176 PF
-1187 LLADSRGIA
+1187 I
-1196 ARIAAPFAEGEER
+1196 
-1209 TVEIPLTVS
+1209 VS
-1218 RPGENYAPLEISAT
+1218 RPGGNYAPLDAVASVT
-1232 VIVRALSRP
+1232 VRALRQP
-1241 RLIEESA
+1241 DLIEQSA
-1248 TAVPHS
+1248 AGIPYTE
-1254 DANVANLKTGDFA
+1254 ANLANLKTGVFE
-1267 NATFA
+1267 NATRFTRVA
-1272 KVESESDAE
+1272 AESDAG
-1281 LLVDE
+1281 LQVDE
-1286 AAGIISTDG
+1286 TTGIVSTDG
-1295 GLGAGIYNIAVDAT
+1295 GLGAGTYNLVVDAI
-1309 SPDFLGSLRLSLRL
+1309 SPDFFGVIRLSFRL
-1323 FVNDRAILTPAETV
+1323 VVSDRPILTPAQTI
-1337 PGDRRSRQIAAVPG
+1337 PSGQRSQQIAAAAG
-1351 YSGSVAFFAAADAG
+1351 YSGSVAFFVASSVG

-1370 PDPAPAGFNFGAG
+1370 PSTAPAGFHFG
-1383 GAGAN
+1383 GAEALSAN

-1394 FTLFLDAGQ
+1394 FTLFLEAGQ
-1403 IPNGGDE
+1403 IPNGGD
-1410 AAANFEII
+1410 AAVAVFETP
-1418 ATLAAYEGET
+1418 ATLAAHEGET
-1428 VSLHITVLAV
+1428 ITLNITVLAI
-1438 GAPEQ
+1438 
-1443 PALAAPES
+1443 AAPDQPELIAPHT
-1451 AAVYGH
+1451 AADYGH
-1457 NLAENPAYPFFRGE
+1457 NLAAPAGHALSAAE
-1471 LRIAGARD
+1471 LRIAGVHNTVTD
-1479 SVADQAVADADRR
+1479 SPVADHDQRLSISADNR
-1492 VTIANGQ
+1492 IL
-1499 IQPVDGADPGR
+1499 PADPADPAA
-1510 RLAVGRY
+1510 RLAPGRY
-1517 VIAVEFTHPNLLGAA
+1517 LVTVEMTHPNFLGKMN
-1532 TLLVTASIQEELN
+1532 LLVTANIQEELS
-1545 PDRVVPVREVTQPV
+1545 PDGVVAVREITQPV
-1559 AVGYSGEGYEIP
+1559 AVGYSGEGYAIP
-1571 VDAAHTLSNISY
+1571 VGAAHTLFNVSY
-1583 DATGVTLENYN
+1583 GAAGVTLENYN
-1594 LRIVNPMPNVSLIAA
+1594 LRIVNPMPNVSLIAT

-1615 CADETTRD
+1615 CADETSRA
-1623 CAPLQISVTIAYAPV
+1623 CAPSQISITITITYAPV
-1638 AAPPQTGAAAAY
+1638 AARPQTRIDANYPDG
-1650 LDDFTHP
+1650 FTHSI
-1657 VALPAG
+1657 ALPAG
-1663 YETGGA
+1663 YESGGA
-1669 NFAGRSLSIVGVA
+1669 NFAGRSLSIVGVS
-1682 GLTDI
+1682 GPTDI
-1687 SQLSLSIDGDNLKY
+1687 SQLSLSIDGDDLKY
-1701 APNGV
+1701 APGDV
-1706 EADAL
+1706 EANAL
-1711 NAGQYAVTLEM
+1711 EVGQHTITVEM
-1722 THGGMLGALT
+1722 THGGILGVVT
-1732 MEISADISPIA
+1732 MEITANISQGQLDPANYGIPSPASHTSPIRI
-1743 LDPGEY
+1743 
-1749 GLSTLPVPVRVAP
+1749 V
-1762 GEGGR
+1762 GGAAGNNLLLATAR
-1767 NVKIG
+1767 LGDNAIG
-1772 AVSLTAGADATV
+1772 ATIISRFVPS
-1784 SPLPQ
+1784 
-1789 GAEFRASLF
+1789 EFRATLTP
-1798 ADNRGFALYTRRAY
+1798 DNRGIEFRTGANANYAHGIEKYATFTVTVTRG
-1812 SSRDERYFAYTVV
+1812 D
-1825 VSRANPN
+1825 PN
-1832 YALETVVS
+1832 YADLIVLLTV
-1840 AGVSVL
+1840 GVSV
-1846 FQPPVLEISAEG
+1846 FTPPGLLELSAQTPRG
-1858 APTYYSSASIA
+1858 QSTYTDNNIA
-1869 NFKTGDYAN
+1869 NFSEGAYVRFA
-1878 GTFEKVEE
+1878 GGAFAKVEP
-1886 GAATGLEIGRDSGIV
+1886 GDTTKLAVDKDTGVV
-1901 SGDNLGAGTHTLT
+1901 SGNGLGLGTHTLT
-1914 AGATSPDFVGTAR
+1914 VDITSDNYIGAAR
-1927 LELRL
+1927 VELRL
-1932 TVVLPPPEADD
+1932 TVFSPSPEADD

-1984 SLANGNEA
+1984 SLANGSEA
-1992 LLVSPMPE
+1992 LLVNPMPE

-2005 TLDADVECIDAA
+2005 TLAADVECVDAS
-2017 VGLCGTLRMSVTIA
+2017 VGACGTLRMSVTIA

-2126 GTVYLEIPAKIS
+2126 GTVYLGIPAKIS

-2180 ALLIRAAQ
+2180 ALLLRAAQ

-2207 RSPTTNRQVPHWAAR
+2207 RSPTTNRQVPHLAAR

-2252 TPLRIFQNWHG
+2252 TPLWIFQNWHG

-2280 GGRCAGSGGF
+2280 GGRCSGSGGF

-2296 TETRNTVIADA
+2296 TETRNTVVADD
-2307 ARGDVFTLVAR
+2307 ARGDVFTIVAR
-2318 DFGAAEFD
+2318 DFGAAEFN
-2326 LALPDANALTVLAS
+2326 LALPDANALAVLAS

-2372 ITAQFNGAEVRH
+2372 ITAQFNGADVRR

-2389 RLESAEDDPD
+2389 RLESAEADPN

-2452 ITLGADPEARSPTTN
+2452 ITLGADPEARTPTSN

-2473 AARDVRLEV
+2473 AARNARLEV
-2482 LRHYIAAVGR
+2482 LRHYIAAIGR

-2539 GSGGGFYCDNVP
+2539 GGGGGFYCDNVP

-2609 RIVLE
+2609 RVVLE

-2770 NRNARTRETAAL
+2770 NRSERTRETAAL

-2806 RNLLAPD
+2806 RNLLVPD

-2892 VTARLSIM
+2892 VSARLSIM

-2913 KASPDASWVA
+2913 KASPDASWVS
-2923 ELLRQG
+2923 ELFRQG
-2929 ATLAPIQADEAG
+2929 ATLAPTQADEAG
-2941 ALMLQAARDNNP
+2941 ALMLQAARDDNP

-2961 AGADADAHIPGNNR
+2961 AGADSDAHIPGNNR

-3016 QFLQNWHGGNRSATA
+3016 QFLQGWHGNNRSATA

-3101 WTLRLDAAEHPHRA
+3101 WTLRLDAAEHPHRV

-3249 GLVGHSH
+3249 GLVGYEY

-3261 SDAGTPL
+3261 SDTGTPL

-3307 PTETRST
+3307 PTETRNT
-3314 VIADDTRGDVLTI
+3314 VIADDARGDILTI

-3332 GAAEFTLALPEAEA
+3332 GTAEFTLALPEAEA

-3433 QGADVNHTDDGGEA
+3433 QGADVNHTDDGGDA
-3447 LLLRMAR
+3447 LLLRMAQ
-3454 ADKYL
+3454 ADKHL
-3459 AVSILITLGADPE
+3459 AVSILIVLGADPE
-3472 ARTPTSNRQVPHWAA
+3472 ARNPATNRQVAHFAA
-3487 RDVRLE
+3487 RGLRLE
-3493 VLRYYIAAIGLVGH
+3493 VLRYYIAAIGLVGYEY
-3507 SHDWNNGSDA
+3507 DWNNGSDA

-3548 RCGGGGGFYCD
+3548 RCGGGGFYCD
-3559 NVPTETRSTV
+3559 TVPTETRSTV
-3569 IADDTR
+3569 IADDAR
-3575 GDILTIVARDFG
+3575 GDVLTIVARDFG

-3615 VEHPHRAI
+3615 AEHPHRAI

-3697 GGEALLLRMA
+3697 DGEALLIRMA

-3770 VGTPLNIFQNW
+3770 IGTPLNIFQNW
-3781 HGGNRGAEAREIAAL
+3781 HGGNRSAEAREIAAL

-3815 PTETRST
+3815 PTETRNT
-3822 VIADDARGDVLT
+3822 VIADDARGDILT

-3839 FGAAEFTLS
+3839 FGTAEFTLA

-3863 TLRLDAAERP
+3863 TLRLDAAEHP

-3920 ALAEELTRVAPSLT
+3920 ALAAELTRVAPSLT

-4038 GGDRGAEALE
+4038 GGDRGAEELE

-4218 ADNMPEAV
+4218 ADNMPETV

-4233 ADLGARHPSTGR
+4233 ADLGARHPATGR
-4245 QIPHWAAAHLRLEE
+4245 QIPHWAAANLRLEE

-4273 YNWSSADAAGDTPLG
+4273 YNWNSADAAGDTPLG

-4346 TLVARDFGAAEFDL
+4346 TLVARDFGAEEFDL
-4360 ALPDAGALTV
+4360 SLPDAGALTV
-4370 LASIGWTLRLDAAE
+4370 LASIGWTLRLDTAE
-4384 RPHRVVLER
+4384 RPQQVVLER

-4406 TAQFN
+4406 TAQY
-4411 GAGVRHYMVSARLAS
+4411 GGTVVRRYMVSARLES
-4426 AVDDP
+4426 AVDNP
-4431 DAALAAEAAKFSPSA
+4431 DAALAAELEKTAPDNAR
-4446 SLVADFLN
+4446 VADFLS
-4454 QGANF
+4454 QGADV
-4459 EQRNGDGDTPLL
+4459 EQVNNEGDSLLL

-4483 VLILAGADPGAQ
+4483 ILVTAGANPGAQ
-4495 SRPGV
+4495 GQFG
-4500 DDYQVPHWAAVRLRP
+4500 YFVPHWAARHQYD
-4515 EVLRHYIAAIGAV
+4515 EVLRHY
-4528 DYSYNWNNSVSYN
+4528 
-4541 RPPLGHV
+4541 L
-4548 QFLHGQSRT
+4548 
-4557 AAALEIA
+4557 
-4564 ALIYE
+4564 
-4569 RGGRCS
+4569 
-4575 GTGFDETRLSR
+4575 
-4586 TGIYCDNVPAED
+4586 
-4598 NALVVADDALGDVL
+4598 
-4612 TLVAR
+4612 
-4617 DLGKA
+4617 
-4622 RFDLAP
+4622 
-4628 PAADELTVLASI
+4628 
-4640 GWSVR
+4640 
-4645 REDAERPHRIIL
+4645 
-4657 TRDSTVHMK
+4657 
-4666 AAVFTIT
+4666 
-4673 ARGGG
+4673 
-4678 VDVRYYRVSAR
+4678 
-4689 NESFREDESDLLAAE
+4689 
-4704 LGKIAPQLSRVVS
+4704 
-4717 LLIRGATL
+4717 
-4725 RADLAD
+4725 
-4731 AAGTLAVQAAVNM
+4731 
-4744 PRAVSILITAGANPE
+4744 
-4759 IKQPIGLDEQI
+4759 
-4770 PHLAARALLPELM
+4770 
-4783 RHFIAAIEAV
+4783 
-4793 GHPYDWNTRS
+4793 
-4803 TSGTPFESVHFWNT
+4803 
-4817 TDSEARREI
+4817 
-4826 AALTYARGSRCFPS
+4826 
-4840 VYPASSIILRGK
+4840 
-4852 GDCDVPTETRSTV
+4852 
-4865 IADDARGDVLTLAA
+4865 
-4879 RNFGTVLLDLTLPEA
+4879 
-4894 DELTVLA
+4894 
-4901 SVGWS
+4901 
-4906 LRRDETERPHRVI
+4906 
-4919 LTRNE
+4919 
-4924 TTRKV
+4924 
-4929 AAVFTIT
+4929 
-4936 ARNGSE
+4936 
-4942 DVLRYRVSARLASAA
+4942 
-4957 DDPDA
+4957 
-4962 ALAAEMT
+4962 
-4969 MLSPSASLAADLVNQ
+4969 
-4984 GADTEQVNHVGD
+4984 
-4996 SLLLQAARGNRA
+4996 
-5008 SAVSILIAVGADP
+5008 
-5021 GSRNSAINYQVPH
+5021 
-5034 WAVRELRLEV
+5034 
-5044 LRHYIAAIGQVG
+5044 AAIGQVG
-5056 HSYDWN
+5056 YSFDAWN
-5062 DVSNNGTPLEIIQN
+5062 DSRTPMDILASTPTDQPE
-5076 WHGSDRSAE
+5076 RAR
-5085 ALEVAALIYE
+5085 EVAALIYE
-5095 RGGRCPGGSG
+5095 RGGRCAQLTSG
-5105 FYCDTVPAETRNTVV
+5105 VYCDNVPLEEHNLLVPNAP
-5120 ADDARG
+5120 G
-5126 DVFTIVARDF
+5126 DVFTIVARDL
-5136 GAAEFDFSLPEAGA
+5136 GAAQFDLPLPEADE
-5150 LTALASI
+5150 LTILASL
-5157 GWTLRVDA
+5157 GWTLRLDA
-5165 AERPHRVVLAR
+5165 AERPHRVVL
-5176 GETTSR
+5176 R
-5182 RAAVFTITAQFNGE
+5182 RAVTTMTA
-5196 DVRRYMVSARLAS
+5196 
-5209 AADNPDAALRTEAA
+5209 
-5223 KFSPSASLVADL
+5223 
-5235 AKQGANFE
+5235 
-5243 QKNGGGDTLLLQAAR
+5243 
-5258 GGRYLAVSVLILAGA
+5258 
-5273 DPDARSGV
+5273 
-5281 LNNSYQVPHWAV
+5281 
-5293 SNLRP
+5293 
-5298 EVLRHFIAAIGAV
+5298 
-5311 DHSYNWNNRVA
+5311 
-5322 SDRPPLEQV
+5322 
-5331 QFWHGN
+5331 
-5337 NRTAEALEIAALI
+5337 
-5350 YERGGR
+5350 
-5356 CTGFARPAA
+5356 
-5365 TGAFC
+5365 
-5370 DNVPLEER
+5370 
-5378 ITVIADDALGEV
+5378 
-5390 LTLVARDLGKARF
+5390 
-5403 DLALPAAD
+5403 
-5411 ELTVLASIGWSVRRE
+5411 
-5426 DAERPHRIILTRDS
+5426 
-5440 TVHLAAAVF
+5440 
-5449 TVTARGGGGG
+5449 
-5459 DVRHYRVLARP
+5459 
-5470 ESVPEDVNAALAAE
+5470 
-5484 LEKPAPQVSQA
+5484 
-5495 VALLSRG
+5495 
-5502 ATLRADLAG
+5502 
-5511 AAGTLALQAGLN
+5511 
-5523 NNPRAVSIL
+5523 
-5532 ITAGAYP
+5532 
-5539 EAERGGFREHIP
+5539 
-5551 HIAARELWPEL
+5551 
-5562 LRHYIA
+5562 
-5568 AIEAVGHPYDWNHQS
+5568 
-5583 TSGTPWETL
+5583 
-5592 RFRHP
+5592 
-5597 ADSETKREMGALLYA
+5597 
-5612 RGSRCL
+5612 
-5618 LGAFPATSL
+5618 
-5627 IPRGEGDCD
+5627 
-5636 IPTETLNTVIADDAR
+5636 
-5651 GDVVTLAAR
+5651 
-5660 HFGTVLL
+5660 
-5667 DLTLPEA
+5667 
-5674 EALTVLASVG
+5674 
-5684 WSLRRDETER
+5684 
-5694 PHRVVLTRNETTRK
+5694 
-5708 VAAVFTITARNGS
+5708 
-5721 EDVRHYRVSARLA
+5721 
-5734 GAVDDPDAALAA
+5734 
-5746 EMTMLSPD
+5746 
-5754 LSRVRDFLNQG
+5754 
-5765 ADTEQV
+5765 
-5771 DNGGDTL
+5771 
-5778 LLQAARNDR
+5778 
-5787 HLLMSILIT
+5787 
-5796 AGANPDARSPTSS
+5796 
-5809 RQVPHWAARD
+5809 
-5819 LRLEVLRHYIAAIG
+5819 
-5833 QVGRSYDWNDVSDAG
+5833 
-5848 TPLGILQGWHGSDRS
+5848 
-5863 AGTREMAALI
+5863 
-5873 YERGGRCQ
+5873 
-5881 SSISGFYCDNVPA
+5881 
-5894 ETRNTVIADDARGD
+5894 
-5908 VLTIV
+5908 
-5913 ARDFGAAEFDLPLPG
+5913 
-5928 AEALTVLASI
+5928 
-5938 GWTLRLETERP
+5938 
-5949 RRVVLT
+5949 
-5955 RGETAR
+5955 
-5961 KVAAVF
+5961 
-5967 TITAQYGGT
+5967 
-5976 VVRHYMVS
+5976 
-5984 ARLASAVDDPDA
+5984 
-5996 ALAAE
+5996 
-6001 MTMLSPDLSR
+6001 
-6011 VRDFLNQGAD
+6011 
-6021 TEQVDNGGDTLLL
+6021 
-6034 QAARNDRHLLMS
+6034 
-6046 ILITAGANPD
+6046 
-6056 ARSPTSNRQVPHW
+6056 
-6069 AARDLRLEVLR
+6069 
-6080 HYIAAIGRVGHSYDW
+6080 
-6095 SSSSD
+6095 
-6100 IGSPLFI
+6100 
-6107 LQFFHGSDRS
+6107 
-6117 AEARE
+6117 
-6122 IAALLYERG
+6122 
-6131 GRCGGGV
+6131 
-6138 GFYCDN
+6138 
-6144 VPAETRATVI
+6144 
-6154 ADNTRRDVFTIVA
+6154 
-6167 RDFGAAEFDLALPEA
+6167 
-6182 DALAALASVGWLLRR
+6182 
-6197 EDERPQR
+6197 
-6204 IILEQNNA
+6204 
-6212 TIQAAAFTITAR
+6212 AAAFTITAR
-6224 NGGTDVRHYK
+6224 NGGTDVRHYR
-6234 VEAVNEILKEAV
+6234 VSARVSVVVADP
-6246 RELLSE
+6246 S
-6252 ELAAELGKGDPQ
+6252 AELFTE
-6264 LSVALTLLSQGATLR
+6264 LSKPSPDASWVSELFRQGATLAPDQ
-6279 ADLADKAGALA
+6279 ADEAGALM
-6290 LQAAIGN
+6290 LQAALDDN
-6297 MPQAVSILITAG
+6297 PLLVSVLITAG
-6309 ANPDARRRQGGVN
+6309 ADAN
-6322 QQIPHV
+6322 
-6328 AAERFLLEVLRHYI
+6328 
-6342 SAIDAVGHAYD
+6342 
-6353 WNSNST
+6353 
-6359 YDGTPYEGVHISNRS
+6359 
-6374 DVNGHKREIAAL
+6374 
-6386 LYERGSRCVGGL
+6386 
-6398 VPGQFPNLD
+6398 
-6407 ASECDVPSDEQN
+6407 
-6419 LVIAD
+6419 
-6424 AARGDVF
+6424 ARGPA
-6431 TIVARDFSAAV
+6431 I
-6442 FDLSLPEAEAL
+6442 
-6453 AALASVGWT
+6453 
-6462 LRLDAA
+6462 
-6468 ERPHRV
+6468 
-6474 VLERGETTRKVAAV
+6474 
-6488 FTITARN
+6488 
-6495 GSEDVRHYMVSARL
+6495 
-6509 ASAVDDPDAA
+6509 
-6519 LAAEMTMLSP
+6519 
-6529 NAALAADLVS
+6529 
-6539 QGADTEQANNAGDTL
+6539 
-6554 LLQAARND
+6554 
-6562 RHSAVSILIAV
+6562 
-6573 GANPDARSPTSN
+6573 N

-6590 WATRENFPE
+6590 WAGFAVMPE
-6599 SLRHYIAAIGQVGY
+6599 VLRHYIAAIGQVGHA
-6613 SYDWNNVSDIGTPLG
+6613 YDWNSEADAGTPLRF
-6628 ILQGWH
+6628 IQAWH
-6634 GSDRSARTREMAALI
+6634 GNDRSARTREVAALI
-6649 YERGGRCPGRNGFY
+6649 YERGGRCFPLGGFY

-6668 TETRNTVI
+6668 AEERATVI
-6676 ADDARGDVFTIV
+6676 ADDARGDVLTIV

-6697 DLSLPEAEALTVLA
+6697 DLSLPEA
-6711 SIGWTLRLEAE
+6711 
-6722 RPHRVVLERGETT
+6722 
-6735 RKVAAVFTITAQYGG
+6735 
-6750 TVVRHYRVSARL
+6750 
-6762 ASAVDDPDAALAAE
+6762 
-6776 VTMLSPSASLAA
+6776 
-6788 DLVNQGADTEQT
+6788 
-6800 NNDGDTLLLKAAEN
+6800 
-6814 GMHQGVSVLIIVGAN
+6814 
-6829 PDAKNRNEL
+6829 
-6838 RVPHAAAHYRQL
+6838 
-6850 EVLRYYI
+6850 
-6857 AAIGQIGYSYA
+6857 
-6868 WNRVESDTPLD
+6868 
-6879 WVQYSQGTD
+6879 
-6888 AEQIAALIYERG
+6888 
-6900 GRCLRRSGFYCD
+6900 
-6912 TVPSERRNTVI
+6912 
-6923 ADDARGDVLTIVA
+6923 
-6936 RDFGAAEFDLALPEA
+6936 
-6951 DELTVLA
+6951 DE
-6958 SIGWTLRLEAERPHR
+6958 
-6973 VVLTRGETTR
+6973 
-6983 KVEAVFTITAQYGGT
+6983 
-6998 VVRHY
+6998 
-7003 MVSARLA
+7003 
-7010 GAVDDP
+7010 
-7016 DAALA
+7016 
-7021 AEMTM
+7021 
-7026 LSPNASLAADLVSQG
+7026 
-7041 ADVEQANNEGDTLL
+7041 
-7055 LQAARNNRAQAVS
+7055 
-7068 ILIAVGADPAARTPG
+7068 
-7083 VSRQVPHLAAI
+7083 
-7094 DGHLELLR
+7094 
-7102 HYIAAI
+7102 
-7108 GQVGRSYDWN
+7108 
-7118 DVESSGYTPLDWVQ
+7118 
-7132 TYQGSRPVERREIAA
+7132 
-7147 LIYERG
+7147 
-7153 GRCAIQSG
+7153 
-7161 TYCDNVPSETRNTVI
+7161 
-7176 ADDAQGD
+7176 
-7183 VLTIIARDFGAA
+7183 
-7195 QFDLSLPDENAL
+7195 L

-7218 LQTERPQRIVAA
+7218 
-7230 RNDMTMTMR
+7230 
-7239 AIFTVTARNGGTVVR
+7239 F
-7254 HYAILV
+7254 
-7260 RTESDAVADAAL
+7260 
-7272 AAEVAKDAPDL
+7272 
-7283 ARIVDLANQGADVNQ
+7283 
-7298 TDDSGEPLLLQAA
+7298 
-7311 DDNKYLAVSVLIT
+7311 
-7324 LGADPDAR
+7324 
-7332 SSGNNLQVPHLAA
+7332 
-7345 IDGHLELLR
+7345 
-7354 HYIAAI
+7354 
-7360 GQVGRSYDW
+7360 
-7369 NDVVGGHA
+7369 
-7377 PLDEVQFWHG
+7377 
-7387 SRPVEQR
+7387 
-7394 FREIAGLIYE
+7394 
-7404 RGGRCARRRGTYCDI
+7404 
-7419 PLETRNTVIAD
+7419 
-7430 DARGDVLT
+7430 
-7438 IVARDFGAAEFDLAL
+7438 
-7453 PEADELTVLAGIG
+7453 
-7466 LSLRLETE
+7466 ETE

-7528 RSGSDGLRTANLS
+7528 KSASDGLRTANLS
-7541 RNPDAPVVLSR
+7541 RNPVLSR
-7552 SGVKP
+7552 SGVEP
-7557 PTGSIHPRESRG
+7557 PTGTIHPRESRG
-7569 TTDRKQESRSW
+7569 TTDRKQELMSW
-7580 RVSGFGIAGRYLARV
+7580 RLSGFGIAWEYLAGV
-7595 ERSEL
+7595 DRSEL
-7600 EPVGG
+7600 VPVLVPVGG